1 MSEQGAGM
9 INSWSKIRLILKS
22 RLGKNIF
29 KNWIESIELVKIE
42 KKSAFFNV
50 PNSFIANWI
59 ERNYT
64 DIIIETFKNEEIFI
78 NNNNLINNSRKIRE
92 LIGYVAQD
100 IALDK
105 ILTGRELLDF
115 QSDLYHINK
124 NKKFERIN
132 KLIDQ
137 LEMNDWIDRKCGT
150 YSGGMKRRIDLA
162 AGLLHLPQVLILDEP
177 TVGLDIESRNIIWQ
191 LLKDL
196 RNNGMTIILSSHYL
210 DEIDKLADRLVIID
224 DGRVIAKGT
233 PAELKNKLGGD
244 RVTLKVREFSNQEE
258 ANNISKILSSIDGIS
273 QIIINE
279 AQGFSINFVADKQ
292 KDLLTKLKVELA
304 FSKFEIFSHTQ
315 SQPSFDDVYLQ
326 ATGKTLL
333 DAEISMAGKRDLKK
347 ESKQSM
353 R

>member
-1 MSEQGAGM
+1 MSYIQVKELSKSYSDIEALKGLSKEIPAGTLFGILGPNGAGKSTL
-9 INSWSKIRLILKS
+9 IKILATLIEPDS
-22 RLGKNIF
+22 G
-29 KNWIESIELVKIE
+29 
-42 KKSAFFNV
+42 
-50 PNSFIANWI
+50 
-59 ERNYT
+59 
-64 DIIIETFKNEEIFI
+64 EISI
-78 NNNNLINNSRKIRE
+78 NNINLIKNSRQIRE

-100 IALDK
+100 VALDK

-124 NKKFERIN
+124 NKKIERIET
-132 KLIDQ
+132 LINQ

-162 AGLLHLPQVLILDEP
+162 AGLLHLPKVLILDEP

-196 RNNGMTIILSSHYL
+196 RNDGMTVLLSSHYL
-210 DEIDKLADRLVIID
+210 DEIDKLADRLIIID
-224 DGRVIAKGT
+224 HGRVIAQGT
-233 PAELKNKLGGD
+233 PAQLKNKLGGD
-244 RVTLKVREFSNQEE
+244 RITLKVREFSNQAESE
-258 ANNISKILSSIDGIS
+258 KICEILSSIDGIS
-273 QIIINE
+273 QIIINK
-279 AQGFSINFVADKQ
+279 AQGYSINFVADKE
-292 KDLLTKLKVELA
+292 KDLLPKVKVELA
-304 FSKFEIFSHTQ
+304 FSKFEIFSLAQ
-315 SQPSFDDVYLQ
+315 SQPSLDDVYLQ

>member
-1 MSEQGAGM
+1 MNYIQVKELSKSYSDIKALNHLSMEISSGTLFGILGPNGAGKSTL
-9 INSWSKIRLILKS
+9 IKILATLIEPDS
-22 RLGKNIF
+22 GEVFID
-29 KNWIESIELVKIE
+29 KI
-42 KKSAFFNV
+42 
-50 PNSFIANWI
+50 
-59 ERNYT
+59 
-64 DIIIETFKNEEIFI
+64 
-78 NNNNLINNSRKIRE
+78 NLIKNSRKIRE

-115 QSDLYHINK
+115 QADLYHINK
-124 NKKFERIN
+124 NKKIERIE
-132 KLIDQ
+132 KLINQ

-162 AGLLHLPQVLILDEP
+162 AGLLHLPKVLILDEP

-196 RNNGMTIILSSHYL
+196 RNDGMTIILSSHYL
-210 DEIDKLADRLVIID
+210 DEIDKLADKLVIID
-224 DGRVIAKGT
+224 DGKVIAQGT
-233 PAELKNKLGGD
+233 PTQLKNKLGGD
-244 RVTLKVREFSNQEE
+244 RITLKVREFSNQEE
-258 ANNISKILSSIDGIS
+258 SEKICELLSSIDGIS
-273 QIIINE
+273 EIIINK
-279 AQGFSINFVADKQ
+279 AQGYSINFVADKE

-304 FSKFEIFSHTQ
+304 FSKFEIFSLTQ
-315 SQPSFDDVYLQ
+315 SQPSLDDVYLQ

>member
-1 MSEQGAGM
+1 MSYIQVKELSKSYSDIEALKGLSMEIPAGTLFGILGPNGAGKSTL
-9 INSWSKIRLILKS
+9 IKILATLIEPDS
-22 RLGKNIF
+22 G
-29 KNWIESIELVKIE
+29 
-42 KKSAFFNV
+42 
-50 PNSFIANWI
+50 
-59 ERNYT
+59 
-64 DIIIETFKNEEIFI
+64 EISI
-78 NNNNLINNSRKIRE
+78 NNIDLIKNSRQIRE

-100 IALDK
+100 VALDK

-124 NKKFERIN
+124 NNKIERIET
-132 KLIDQ
+132 LINQ

-162 AGLLHLPQVLILDEP
+162 AGLLHLPKVLILDEP

-196 RNNGMTIILSSHYL
+196 RNDGMTVLLSSHYL
-210 DEIDKLADRLVIID
+210 DEIDKLADRLIIID
-224 DGRVIAKGT
+224 HGRVIAQGT
-233 PAELKNKLGGD
+233 PAQLKNKLGGD
-244 RVTLKVREFSNQEE
+244 RITLKVREFSNQAESE
-258 ANNISKILSSIDGIS
+258 KICEILSSIDGIS
-273 QIIINE
+273 QIIINK
-279 AQGFSINFVADKQ
+279 AQGFSINFVADKE
-292 KDLLTKLKVELA
+292 KDLLPKVKVELA
-304 FSKFEIFSHTQ
+304 FSKFEIFSLAQ
-315 SQPSFDDVYLQ
+315 SQPSLDDVYLQ

>member
-1 MSEQGAGM
+1 MSYIQVKEISKSYSDIHALKGLSMEIPAGTLFGILGPNGAGKSTL
-9 INSWSKIRLILKS
+9 IKILATLIEPDS
-22 RLGKNIF
+22 G
-29 KNWIESIELVKIE
+29 
-42 KKSAFFNV
+42 
-50 PNSFIANWI
+50 
-59 ERNYT
+59 
-64 DIIIETFKNEEIFI
+64 EISI
-78 NNNNLINNSRKIRE
+78 NNINLIKNSRQIRE

-100 IALDK
+100 VALDK

-124 NKKFERIN
+124 NKKIERIET
-132 KLIDQ
+132 LINQ

-162 AGLLHLPQVLILDEP
+162 AGLLHLPKVLILDEP

-196 RNNGMTIILSSHYL
+196 RNDGMTVLLSSHYL
-210 DEIDKLADRLVIID
+210 DEIDKLADRLIIID
-224 DGRVIAKGT
+224 HGRVIAQGT
-233 PAELKNKLGGD
+233 PAQLKNKLGGD
-244 RVTLKVREFSNQEE
+244 RITLKVREFSNQEE
-258 ANNISKILSSIDGIS
+258 AEKICEILSSIDGIT
-273 QIIINE
+273 QIIINK
-279 AQGFSINFVADKQ
+279 AQGYSINFVADKE

-304 FSKFEIFSHTQ
+304 FSKFEIFSLAQ
-315 SQPSFDDVYLQ
+315 SQPSLDDVYLQ

-333 DAEISMAGKRDLKK
+333 DAEISMTGKRDLKK

>member
-1 MSEQGAGM
+1 MNYIQVKNLSKSYSDIDALKDLSIEIDAGILFGILGPNGAGKSTL
-9 INSWSKIRLILKS
+9 IKILATLVEPDSGEVFID
-22 RLGKNIF
+22 NI
-29 KNWIESIELVKIE
+29 
-42 KKSAFFNV
+42 
-50 PNSFIANWI
+50 
-59 ERNYT
+59 
-64 DIIIETFKNEEIFI
+64 
-78 NNNNLINNSRKIRE
+78 NLIQNPRKIRE

-115 QSDLYHINK
+115 QSDLYHM
-124 NKKFERIN
+124 KKQDKYERIK
-132 KLIDQ
+132 KLINQ

-162 AGLLHLPQVLILDEP
+162 AGLLHLPKVLILDEP

-196 RNNGMTIILSSHYL
+196 KNDGMTIILSSHYL
-210 DEIDKLADRLVIID
+210 DEIDKLADSLVIID
-224 DGRVIAKGT
+224 DGKVIAQGK
-233 PAELKNKLGGD
+233 PALLKNKLGGD
-244 RVTLKVREFSNQEE
+244 RITLKVREFSTQEE
-258 ANNISKILSSIDGIS
+258 SKKICEILSSIDGIS
-273 QIIINE
+273 QIIINK
-279 AQGFSINFVADKQ
+279 AQGYSINFVVEKE

-304 FSKFEIFSHTQ
+304 FSKFEIFSLTQ
-315 SQPSFDDVYLQ
+315 SQPSLDDVYLQ

-333 DAEISMAGKRDLKK
+333 DAEISMTGKRDLKK

>member
-1 MSEQGAGM
+1 MNYIQVKKLSKSYSGIEALKDLSIEIGSGILFGILGPNGAGKSTL
-9 INSWSKIRLILKS
+9 IKILATLIEPDS
-22 RLGKNIF
+22 G
-29 KNWIESIELVKIE
+29 EV
-42 KKSAFFNV
+42 
-50 PNSFIANWI
+50 
-59 ERNYT
+59 
-64 DIIIETFKNEEIFI
+64 FI
-78 NNNNLINNSRKIRE
+78 NNINLIKNSRKVRE

-124 NKKFERIN
+124 SKKSERIA

-162 AGLLHLPQVLILDEP
+162 AGLLHLPKVLILDEP
-177 TVGLDIESRNIIWQ
+177 TVGLDFESRNIIWK

-224 DGRVIAKGT
+224 NGTVIAQGT
-233 PAELKNKLGGD
+233 PAQLKNRLGGD
-244 RVTLKVREFSNQEE
+244 RITLKVREFSNQEE
-258 ANNISKILSSIDGIS
+258 AEQICKTLSAIDGVS

-279 AQGFSINFVADKQ
+279 SQGYSINFVADKG
-292 KDLLTKLKVELA
+292 KDLLTKIKVELA
-304 FSKFEIFSHTQ
+304 FLKFEIFSLTQ
-315 SQPSFDDVYLQ
+315 SQPSLDDVYLQ

>member
-1 MSEQGAGM
+1 MNYIQVKDLSKSYSDIEALKELSIKIDAGTLFGILGPNGAGKSTL
-9 INSWSKIRLILKS
+9 IKILATLVEPDSGEVFID
-22 RLGKNIF
+22 NI
-29 KNWIESIELVKIE
+29 
-42 KKSAFFNV
+42 
-50 PNSFIANWI
+50 
-59 ERNYT
+59 
-64 DIIIETFKNEEIFI
+64 
-78 NNNNLINNSRKIRE
+78 NLIKNPRKIRE

-115 QSDLYHINK
+115 QSDLYHM
-124 NKKFERIN
+124 KKQEKCERI
-132 KLIDQ
+132 KLLINQ

-162 AGLLHLPQVLILDEP
+162 AGLLHLPKVLILDEP

-196 RNNGMTIILSSHYL
+196 NNDGMTIILSSHYL
-210 DEIDKLADRLVIID
+210 DEIDKLADSLVIID
-224 DGRVIAKGT
+224 DGKVIAKGT
-233 PAELKNKLGGD
+233 PAQLKNKLGGD
-244 RVTLKVREFSNQEE
+244 RITLKVREFSTQEE
-258 ANNISKILSSIDGIS
+258 SKKICEILSSIDGIS
-273 QIIINE
+273 QIIINK
-279 AQGFSINFVADKQ
+279 AQGYSINFVVDRE

-304 FSKFEIFSHTQ
+304 FSKFEIFSLTQ
-315 SQPSFDDVYLQ
+315 SQPSLDDVYLQ

-333 DAEISMAGKRDLKK
+333 DAEISMTGKRDLKK

>member
-1 MSEQGAGM
+1 MNYIEVKSISKTYSDIKALNNLSLEISAGTLFGILGPNGAGKSTL
-9 INSWSKIRLILKS
+9 IKILATLIEPDT
-22 RLGKNIF
+22 GEAFID
-29 KNWIESIELVKIE
+29 KI
-42 KKSAFFNV
+42 
-50 PNSFIANWI
+50 
-59 ERNYT
+59 
-64 DIIIETFKNEEIFI
+64 
-78 NNNNLINNSRKIRE
+78 NLIKSPRKIRE

-115 QSDLYHINK
+115 QSNLYHMNK
-124 NKKFERIN
+124 KEKFERIN
-132 KLIDQ
+132 KLINQ
-137 LEMNDWIDRKCGT
+137 LDMDSWIDRKCGT

-162 AGLLHLPQVLILDEP
+162 AGLLHLPKVLILDEP

-196 RNNGMTIILSSHYL
+196 RNDGMTIILSSHYL

-224 DGRVIAKGT
+224 NGKVIAKGT
-233 PAELKNKLGGD
+233 PSQLKNKLGGD
-244 RVTLKVREFSNQEE
+244 RITLKVREFSNKEE
-258 ANNISKILSSIDGIS
+258 AEKICEILSSIDGIS

-279 AQGFSINFVADKQ
+279 VQGYSINFVADKK

-304 FSKFEIFSHTQ
+304 FSKFEIFSLTQ
-315 SQPSFDDVYLQ
+315 SQPSLDDVYLQ

-333 DAEISMAGKRDLKK
+333 DAEISMAGKRDFKK

>member
-1 MSEQGAGM
+1 M
-9 INSWSKIRLILKS
+9 NK
-22 RLGKNIF
+22 
-29 KNWIESIELVKIE
+29 
-42 KKSAFFNV
+42 
-50 PNSFIANWI
+50 
-59 ERNYT
+59 
-64 DIIIETFKNEEIFI
+64 I
-78 NNNNLINNSRKIRE
+78 NNINLIKNSSKIRE

-115 QSDLYHINK
+115 QSDLYHIKK

-224 DGRVIAKGT
+224 DGRVLAQGT
-233 PAELKNKLGGD
+233 PAELKDKLGGD
-244 RVTLKVREFSNQEE
+244 RITLKVREFSNQEE
-258 ANNISKILSSIDGIS
+258 AKNICHILSSIDGIS

-304 FSKFEIFSHTQ
+304 FSKFEIFSLTQ
-315 SQPSFDDVYLQ
+315 SQPSLDDVYLQ

-333 DAEISMAGKRDLKK
+333 DAEISMTGKRDLKK

>member
-1 MSEQGAGM
+1 MSYIQVKELSKSYSDIEALKGLSMEIPAGTLFGILGPNGAGKSTL
-9 INSWSKIRLILKS
+9 IKILATLIEPDS
-22 RLGKNIF
+22 G
-29 KNWIESIELVKIE
+29 
-42 KKSAFFNV
+42 
-50 PNSFIANWI
+50 
-59 ERNYT
+59 
-64 DIIIETFKNEEIFI
+64 EISI
-78 NNNNLINNSRKIRE
+78 NNINLIKNSRQIRE

-100 IALDK
+100 VALDK

-124 NKKFERIN
+124 NKKIERIET
-132 KLIDQ
+132 LINQ

-162 AGLLHLPQVLILDEP
+162 AGLLHLPKVLILDEP

-196 RNNGMTIILSSHYL
+196 RNDGMTVLLSSHYL
-210 DEIDKLADRLVIID
+210 DEIDKLADRLIIID
-224 DGRVIAKGT
+224 HGRVIAQGT
-233 PAELKNKLGGD
+233 PAQLKNKLGGD
-244 RVTLKVREFSNQEE
+244 RITLKVREFSNQAESE
-258 ANNISKILSSIDGIS
+258 KICKILSSIDGIS
-273 QIIINE
+273 QIIINK
-279 AQGFSINFVADKQ
+279 AQGYSINFVADKE
-292 KDLLTKLKVELA
+292 KDLLPKVKVELA
-304 FSKFEIFSHTQ
+304 FSKFEIFSLAQ
-315 SQPSFDDVYLQ
+315 SQPSLDDVYLQ

>member
-1 MSEQGAGM
+1 MSYIQVKELSKSYSDIQALKGLSMEIPAGTLFGILGPNGAGKSTL
-9 INSWSKIRLILKS
+9 IKILATLIEPDS
-22 RLGKNIF
+22 G
-29 KNWIESIELVKIE
+29 
-42 KKSAFFNV
+42 
-50 PNSFIANWI
+50 
-59 ERNYT
+59 
-64 DIIIETFKNEEIFI
+64 EISI
-78 NNNNLINNSRKIRE
+78 NNIDLIKNSRQIRE

-100 IALDK
+100 VALDK

-124 NKKFERIN
+124 NKKIERIET
-132 KLIDQ
+132 LINQ

-162 AGLLHLPQVLILDEP
+162 AGLLHLPKVLILDEP

-196 RNNGMTIILSSHYL
+196 RNDGMTVLLSSHYL
-210 DEIDKLADRLVIID
+210 DEIDKLADRLIIID
-224 DGRVIAKGT
+224 HGRVIAQGT
-233 PAELKNKLGGD
+233 PAQLKNKLGGD
-244 RVTLKVREFSNQEE
+244 RITLKVREFSNQAESE
-258 ANNISKILSSIDGIS
+258 KICEILSSIDGIS
-273 QIIINE
+273 QIIINK
-279 AQGFSINFVADKQ
+279 AQGYSINFVADKE
-292 KDLLTKLKVELA
+292 KDLLPKVKVELA
-304 FSKFEIFSHTQ
+304 FSKFEIFSLAQ
-315 SQPSFDDVYLQ
+315 SQPSLDDVYLQ

>member
-1 MSEQGAGM
+1 MNYIKVQGLSKSYSDIKALKNLSMEIEAGTLFGILGPNGAGKSTL
-9 INSWSKIRLILKS
+9 IKILATLIEPDS
-22 RLGKNIF
+22 G
-29 KNWIESIELVKIE
+29 EV
-42 KKSAFFNV
+42 
-50 PNSFIANWI
+50 
-59 ERNYT
+59 
-64 DIIIETFKNEEIFI
+64 FI
-78 NNNNLINNSRKIRE
+78 NNINLIKYSRKIRE

-137 LEMNDWIDRKCGT
+137 LEMNDWSDRKCGT

-191 LLKDL
+191 LMKDL

-224 DGRVIAKGT
+224 DGRVIAQGA
-233 PAELKNKLGGD
+233 PSELKNKLGGD

-258 ANNISKILSSIDGIS
+258 AKNICKFLSSIDGIS

-279 AQGFSINFVADKQ
+279 AQGFSINFVADKE

-304 FSKFEIFSHTQ
+304 FSKFEIFSLTQ
-315 SQPSFDDVYLQ
+315 SQPS
-326 ATGKTLL
+326 
-333 DAEISMAGKRDLKK
+333 
-347 ESKQSM
+347 
-353 R
+353 